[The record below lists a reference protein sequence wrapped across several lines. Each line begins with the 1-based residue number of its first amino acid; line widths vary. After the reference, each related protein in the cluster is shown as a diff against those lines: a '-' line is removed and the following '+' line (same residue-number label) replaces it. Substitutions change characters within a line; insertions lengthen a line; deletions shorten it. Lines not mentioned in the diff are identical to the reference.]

1 MIPRHL
7 QITIALLLLAVLL
20 TGIILI
26 KLEQHEK
33 AKTQAA
39 ELAPVALTAESK
51 PEHIRILVA
60 YDDDQALRWRDTDSP
75 MPQDRALR
83 AEEVL
88 RAVLAQYT
96 QLPSPHPLS
105 RAAEIKEVFLVG
117 DNTLLVNT
125 NAAFADNH
133 PSGITPEE
141 LTITSLIETVSAN
154 VPGIERVKFLV
165 EGKERETLAGHMDL
179 ASFYDI
185 KMVHD
190 MAREFE

>member
-20 TGIILI
+20 SGIILI

-33 AKTQAA
+33 AKARA
-39 ELAPVALTAESK
+39 SELAPVALTAESK
-51 PEHIRILVA
+51 SEHIRILVA
-60 YDDDQALRWRDTDSP
+60 YDEDQALRWRDTDSP

-105 RAAEIKEVFLVG
+105 RAADIKQVFLVG
-117 DNTLLVNT
+117 DNTLLINT

-141 LTITSLIETVSAN
+141 LTVTSLIETVSAN
-154 VPGIERVKFLV
+154 VPGIESVKFLV
-165 EGKERETLAGHMDL
+165 DGKERETLAGHVDL
-179 ASFYDI
+179 ASSYDI
-185 KMVHD
+185 KMVHE

>member
-39 ELAPVALTAESK
+39 GLAPVALTAENK
-51 PEHIRILVA
+51 PEHLRILVA

-105 RAAEIKEVFLVG
+105 RAADIKEVFLVG

-190 MAREFE
+190 LAREFE